1 MALSLSFG
9 SKQFWN
15 ELAEM
20 QSCGLYWVNA
30 DSQNA
35 AYELAGQVLDAQE
48 KKIITTLVYP
58 QENLITCNKQRPL
71 PASHVLISRLIS
83 ADPSVKQYAMP
94 TDKKV
99 FKSLVRD
106 LNRVV
111 GERNKLVILLFP
123 HSVWQGFSE
132 QEFAQWLHEINAL
145 AKSKKIALLI
155 IAHGK
160 SEQNLKLKL
169 QAYHRALYG
178 LCHLRSDIE
187 PAQWVISWWHNP
199 LGTEANTTY
208 ALQKRDLGWA
218 VMPKVAA
225 DNTGPASLSDDQWA
239 FMAEA
244 SVLEGAPPL
253 SGNWQL
259 FDDNAALAESGMRA
273 RSATLIF
280 ALNSNEQV
288 ETLARQIHLLRTQ
301 RGGGLKIVV
310 RELGASLRYA
320 DQRLLQ
326 ACGANLVVPQAARLS
341 SFLTLLED
349 IQPLSFTR
357 QVSDDIEQLLQG
369 RLPTHHKGYLPLPAF
384 CKVMES
390 IWSHA
395 EPQTGP
401 PGVLI
406 SLRPVMGINPAQ
418 SMSLC
423 HLRRDG
429 DVLSLTERHLWL
441 FLSNCQASDVEQV
454 LRSLFSLPV
463 DEVFASRTVW
473 HQGNDIQS
481 EIRRLAAKPALPEP
495 VAEPAPR
502 DLPQPAPLNML
513 ELTRPQPIALAIS
526 ATPLR
531 PKDQQ

>member
-9 SKQFWN
+9 TKQFWN

-20 QSCGLYWVNA
+20 QSSGLYWVNA
-30 DSQNA
+30 DSQSV

-48 KKIITTLVYP
+48 IKIITTIIYP
-58 QENLITCNKQRPL
+58 QENLITGNKQRPL
-71 PASHVLISRLIS
+71 SPDHVLISRLIS
-83 ADPSVKQYAMP
+83 SAPSVKQYAMP
-94 TDKKV
+94 TDKKA
-99 FKSLVRD
+99 FKSLSRD
-106 LNRVV
+106 LNRVI
-111 GERNKLVILLFP
+111 GEQNKLVVLLFP
-123 HSVWQGFSE
+123 NGAWQGFSE
-132 QEFAQWLHEINAL
+132 QEFAHWLHEISAL

-169 QAYHRALYG
+169 HTYHRALYG

-187 PAQWVISWWHNP
+187 PAQWVISWWHNQV
-199 LGTEANTTY
+199 TAEANTTY
-208 ALQKRDLGWA
+208 ALQKRPLGWS
-218 VMPKVAA
+218 VMPKAAA
-225 DNTGPASLSDDQWA
+225 DAGPAALSDDQWA
-239 FMAEA
+239 FLAERG
-244 SVLEGAPPL
+244 VLEGAPPL

-310 RELGASLRYA
+310 RELGAALRYA

-384 CKVMES
+384 CKVMQS

-395 EPQTGP
+395 EQQTDA

-406 SLRPVMGINPAQ
+406 SLRPVTGINPAQ
-418 SMSLC
+418 SMTLC

-429 DVLSLTERHLWL
+429 DILSLTERHLLL

-473 HQGNDIQS
+473 HQADDIQS
-481 EIRRLAAKPALPEP
+481 EIRRLAAKPALPDP
-495 VAEPAPR
+495 IAEPQQMTV
-502 DLPQPAPLNML
+502 PQPDAANAP
-513 ELTRPQPIALAIS
+513 EPTRPQPINLLLS
-526 ATPLR
+526 ATPHR
-531 PKDQQ
+531 AKDQQ

>member
-9 SKQFWN
+9 TKQFWN

-20 QSCGLYWVNA
+20 QSSGLYWVNA
-30 DSQNA
+30 DSQSA

-48 KKIITTLVYP
+48 IKIITTIIYP
-58 QENLITCNKQRPL
+58 QENLITGNKQRPL
-71 PASHVLISRLIS
+71 SPDHVLISRLIS
-83 ADPSVKQYAMP
+83 SAPSVKQYAMP
-94 TDKKV
+94 TDKKA
-99 FKSLVRD
+99 FKSLSRD
-106 LNRVV
+106 LNRVI
-111 GERNKLVILLFP
+111 GEQNKLVVLLFP
-123 HSVWQGFSE
+123 NGVWQGFSE
-132 QEFAQWLHEINAL
+132 QEFAHWLHEISAL

-160 SEQNLKLKL
+160 SDQNLKLKL
-169 QAYHRALYG
+169 HTYHRALYG

-187 PAQWVISWWHNP
+187 PAQWVISWWHNQV
-199 LGTEANTTY
+199 TAEANTTY
-208 ALQKRDLGWA
+208 ALQKRPLGWS
-218 VMPKVAA
+218 VMPKAAA
-225 DNTGPASLSDDQWA
+225 DAGPAALSDDQWA
-239 FMAEA
+239 FLAERG
-244 SVLEGAPPL
+244 VLEGAPPL

-310 RELGASLRYA
+310 RELGAALRYA

-384 CKVMES
+384 CKVMQS

-395 EPQTGP
+395 EQQTDA

-406 SLRPVMGINPAQ
+406 SLRPVTGINPAQ

-429 DVLSLTERHLWL
+429 DVLTLTERHLLL

-473 HQGNDIQS
+473 HQADDIQS
-481 EIRRLAAKPALPEP
+481 EIRRLAAKPALPDP
-495 VAEPAPR
+495 IAEPQQMTV
-502 DLPQPAPLNML
+502 PQPDAANAP
-513 ELTRPQPIALAIS
+513 EPTHPQPINLLLS
-526 ATPLR
+526 ATPHR
-531 PKDQQ
+531 AKDQQ

>member
-30 DSQNA
+30 DSQHA
-35 AYELAGQVLDAQE
+35 AYELAAQVLDAQE
-48 KKIITTLVYP
+48 MKIITTIIYP
-58 QENLITCNKQRPL
+58 QENLITGNKQRPL
-71 PASHVLISRLIS
+71 PAEHVLTSRIIS
-83 ADPSVKQYAMP
+83 ADPSVKQFALS
-94 TDKKV
+94 TDKKA
-99 FKSLVRD
+99 FKSLPRD
-106 LNRVV
+106 LNRAVAK
-111 GERNKLVILLFP
+111 GNKLVVLLFP
-123 HSVWQGFSE
+123 NSIWQGFSQ
-132 QEFAQWLHEINAL
+132 QEFAHWLREINAL
-145 AKSKKIALLI
+145 AKSKQSAVLI

-169 QAYHRALYG
+169 NTYHRELYG

-199 LGTEANTTY
+199 LAAEANTTY
-208 ALQKRDLGWA
+208 ALQKRALGWS
-218 VMPKVAA
+218 VMPKVNT
-225 DNTGPASLSDDQWA
+225 DNGPVALGDDQWA
-239 FMAEA
+239 FLAERG
-244 SVLEGAPPL
+244 VLEGAPPL

-310 RELGASLRYA
+310 RELGAALRYA

-384 CKVMES
+384 CKVMQS

-395 EPQTGP
+395 EQQTDA

-406 SLRPVMGINPAQ
+406 SLRPVTGINPAQ

-429 DVLSLTERHLWL
+429 DVLTLTERHLLL

-473 HQGNDIQS
+473 HQANDIQS
-481 EIRRLAAKPALPEP
+481 EIRRLAAKPALPDP
-495 VAEPAPR
+495 IAEPQQMTV
-502 DLPQPAPLNML
+502 PQPDAANAP
-513 ELTRPQPIALAIS
+513 EPTRPQPIALALS
-526 ATPLR
+526 ATPLHS
-531 PKDQQ
+531 KDQQ

>member
-9 SKQFWN
+9 TKQFWN

-20 QSCGLYWVNA
+20 QSSGLYWVNA

-48 KKIITTLVYP
+48 IKIITTIIYP
-58 QENLITCNKQRPL
+58 QENLITSNKQRPL
-71 PASHVLISRLIS
+71 SPDHVLISRLIS
-83 ADPSVKQYAMP
+83 SAPSVKQYAMP
-94 TDKKV
+94 TDKKA
-99 FKSLVRD
+99 FKSLSRD
-106 LNRVV
+106 LNRVI
-111 GERNKLVILLFP
+111 GEQNKLVVLLFP
-123 HSVWQGFSE
+123 NGVWQGFSE
-132 QEFAQWLHEINAL
+132 QEFAHWLHEISAL

-169 QAYHRALYG
+169 HTYHRALYG

-187 PAQWVISWWHNP
+187 PAQWVISWWHNQV
-199 LGTEANTTY
+199 TAEANTTY
-208 ALQKRDLGWA
+208 ALQKRPLGWS
-218 VMPKVAA
+218 VMPKAAA
-225 DNTGPASLSDDQWA
+225 DAGPAALSDDQWA
-239 FMAEA
+239 FWAERG
-244 SVLEGAPPL
+244 VLEGAPPL

-259 FDDNAALAESGMRA
+259 FEDNAALAESGMRA

-310 RELGASLRYA
+310 RELGAALRYA

-384 CKVMES
+384 CKVMQS

-395 EPQTGP
+395 EQQTDA

-406 SLRPVMGINPAQ
+406 SLRPVTGINPAQ

-429 DVLSLTERHLWL
+429 DILSLTERHLLL
-441 FLSNCQASDVEQV
+441 FLSNCQAGDVEQV

-473 HQGNDIQS
+473 HQADDIQS
-481 EIRRLAAKPALPEP
+481 EIRRLAAKPALPDP
-495 VAEPAPR
+495 VAEPQQMTVPPR
-502 DLPQPAPLNML
+502 DAANAP
-513 ELTRPQPIALAIS
+513 EPTHPQPINLLLS
-526 ATPLR
+526 ATPHR
-531 PKDQQ
+531 AKDQQ